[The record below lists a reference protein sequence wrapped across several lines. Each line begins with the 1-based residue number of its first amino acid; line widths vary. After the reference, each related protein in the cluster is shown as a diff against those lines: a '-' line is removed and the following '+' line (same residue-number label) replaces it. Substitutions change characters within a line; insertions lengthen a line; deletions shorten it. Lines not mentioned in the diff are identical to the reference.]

1 MKTCTSLAAAVLML
15 TAALS
20 PVAAEK
26 PDAAGPAVNTL
37 TAAEEKEGWKL
48 LFDGKTLKGWR
59 RYNNKDA
66 AGWTVKDSAIYLEKS
81 GSGDLM
87 TAEKYGDFELSVDWK
102 FEKGNNSGVLYRVIE
117 EKGPPYNSGPEMQVM
132 THKAKEKLGKNSA
145 GSLYDMYAPTS
156 NTLKQADEWNTFKVV
171 ARGKHLEHWVNGV
184 KVVECDIGSEDW
196 NKRYA
201 ASKWK
206 KLKQYAAAP
215 RGHISL
221 QDHGAKILFR
231 NIKLRVLDSK

>member
-1 MKTCTSLAAAVLML
+1 MKTHICLAAGVLVL
-15 TAALS
+15 AALS
-20 PVAAEK
+20 PVTGENK
-26 PDAAGPAVNTL
+26 DAPAAVNTL
-37 TAAEEKEGWKL
+37 TAKEKEEGWKL
-48 LFDGKTLKGWR
+48 LFDGKTLTGWR
-59 RYNNKDA
+59 RYNKKDD
-66 AGWTVKDSAIYLEKS
+66 AGWTVKDGAIYLEKS
-81 GSGDLM
+81 GTGDLM

-117 EKGPPYNSGPEMQVM
+117 EKGPPYNTGPEMQVM
-132 THKAKEKLGKNSA
+132 THKPKAKLGKNDA

-156 NTLKQADEWNTFKVV
+156 NSLKPAEEWNTFKVV

-206 KLKQYAAAP
+206 TLKQYAAAD

-231 NIKLRVLDSK
+231 NIKIHVLDAK